1 VSPSGDFG
9 KVALLSL
16 GIFSVLKVRSASEGV
31 VVEEIRSSSVVATDN
46 AVVRVIS
53 VPSAVASESVTMP
66 LGSFVV
72 IVSVVSSVGSG
83 VVVAVVDVLEV
94 VVGGKVSP
102 GARPTS

>member
-1 VSPSGDFG
+1 
-9 KVALLSL
+9 
-16 GIFSVLKVRSASEGV
+16 
-31 VVEEIRSSSVVATDN
+31 
-46 AVVRVIS
+46 
-53 VPSAVASESVTMP
+53 MP